1 MDIAD
6 DNLTLLR

>member
-6 DNLTLLR
+6 GKVEQK

>member
-6 DNLTLLR
+6 G